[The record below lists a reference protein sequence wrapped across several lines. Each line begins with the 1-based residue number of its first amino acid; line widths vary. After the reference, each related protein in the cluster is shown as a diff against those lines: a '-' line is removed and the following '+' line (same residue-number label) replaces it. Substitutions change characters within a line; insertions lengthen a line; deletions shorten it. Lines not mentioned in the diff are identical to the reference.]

1 MINTKEKIYSNAFF
15 QILQELGVEKNV
27 RILVQGAPGAP
38 EEFTQALY
46 DGPTW
51 KWLSAPSGDSA
62 NDVIHGN
69 EPKGTAPSGVTYTS
83 VKALVD
89 ARFSKLC
96 YQRFRQAEYPPVED
110 YLDAVVK
117 DDATAKQAYV
127 DKCKA
132 VKTKYAKDMTHPG
145 NENLIDGNS
154 RIA

>member
-1 MINTKEKIYSNAFF
+1 MINTKEKIYTSAFY
-15 QILQELGVEKNV
+15 QTLQELGEDKEV
-27 RILVQGAPGAP
+27 RILIYGGPSTP
-38 EEFTQALY
+38 EEFTEEFY
-46 DGPTW
+46 DGPNF
-51 KWLSAPSGDSA
+51 KWVPKEKI
-62 NDVIHGN
+62 NDVVHGN